1 MNSAQVSLK
10 LVNPKACNPIP
21 GAKNADQVMQNN
33 QAVGWSLTEDQVT
46 QLDDLSAVILKLRS
60 G

>member
-1 MNSAQVSLK
+1 MNSAQVSLNWLIQK
-10 LVNPKACNPIP
+10 HVIPIP